1 LSIFIRKGTMNRLD
15 TYPEPVRKN
24 ILREYRDLIRT
35 CKSEYD
41 ASSMK
46 LIRESFEF
54 LLNHQAVNQTV
65 HSVPLVEYATGFAR
79 MAVKDLGLDAL
90 GVSASLIFHCV
101 EYQKISPEQVAKEV
115 GKRCASIVEEL
126 VRIGNLD
133 TTTTHGQAENM
144 RNLILTLASDFRVI
158 LVKIAER
165 LFLMRQLELVKE
177 EEQINNALEARFIYS
192 PLAHRLGLYNVM
204 SEMEDIAMSVLDKE
218 AYESITQKL
227 KASKSRRDKFIR
239 EFIQPL
245 QEQLEKE
252 RFKVEIK
259 GRPKAISS
267 IWRKMQQ
274 QKVEFEEVYD
284 KFAIRVIID
293 TPMKKEKA
301 DCWRAYSIIT
311 DYYQPNPER
320 LRDWLSAP
328 KSNGYESLHTTVV
341 VPGGEWVEVQIRTRR
356 MNEIAERGLAAH
368 WKYKG
373 IKGQAGI
380 DQWIE
385 KVRETLE
392 SADMDAAN
400 LMEDLKL
407 SQYSKEIFVFTP
419 QGDLKKFPENATV
432 LDFAFDIHS
441 EVGATC
447 VGAKVNGKN
456 VPIRYTLKN
465 GDKVEI
471 LRSKNQKPKMDWLNF
486 VVTSKAKGKIKQ
498 AMKEQKLK
506 ESEHGKEILK
516 RRFRNWKVEFDDSSI
531 RNIIRHFKYRDAID
545 LYYNVATEKIDLL
558 QIKEFLTST
567 EKPSEV
573 KPEPIDEEALERLVN
588 AASKDTGD
596 FLLIDEKLANVEY
609 KLAPCC
615 NPIHGD
621 AIFGFV
627 TISSGITIHRMNCPN
642 AHQLISRYGYRVVKA
657 RWDKAGKDT
666 FFQVSLQV
674 TGLDDLGI
682 VSNITDVISK
692 DLQVNMRSISIESH
706 DGMFEG
712 SLTLFVKDTQ
722 HLEALIRKLRKVKG
736 VMNIRRQ
743 DR

>member
-1 LSIFIRKGTMNRLD
+1 MDRLD
-15 TYPEPVRKN
+15 KYSEPVR
-24 ILREYRDLIRT
+24 RDIIRNFRGLMRT
-35 CKSEYD
+35 CRSEYD
-41 ASSMK
+41 APSLK
-46 LIRESFEF
+46 LIRNSFEF
-54 LLNHQAVNQTV
+54 LLNHQAADQ
-65 HSVPLVEYATGFAR
+65 HIHGIPLVEYAVKFAR
-79 MAVKDLGLDAL
+79 MALTDLGLDAI
-90 GVSASLIFHCV
+90 GVSASLVFHCA
-101 EYQKISPEQVAKEV
+101 EKQGISAGQVAEEV
-115 GKRCASIVEEL
+115 GKRTASIVEEM
-126 VRIGNLD
+126 VKIGNLD
-133 TTTTHGQAENM
+133 TTTSHGQAENM

-165 LFLMRQLELVKE
+165 LHLMQQMEVLKE
-177 EEQINNALEARFIYS
+177 EDQINFALEARYIYS

-204 SEMEDIAMSVLDKE
+204 SEMEDLAMSVLEKE
-218 AYESITQKL
+218 AYDDISQKL
-227 KASKSRRDKFIR
+227 KASKTRRDRFIR
-239 EFIQPL
+239 EFILPIN
-245 QEQLEKE
+245 EQLEKE
-252 RFKVEIK
+252 RFKVEIR

-267 IWRKMQQ
+267 IWRKMKQ
-274 QKVEFEEVYD
+274 QKVDFEEVYD

-293 TPMKKEKA
+293 TTLKKEKA
-301 DCWRAYSIIT
+301 DCWRVYSVIT
-311 DYYQPNPER
+311 DHYQPNPER
-320 LRDWLSAP
+320 LRDWISAP

-373 IKGQAGI
+373 IRGQAGI

-392 SADMDAAN
+392 TADMDAAN

-407 SQYSKEIFVFTP
+407 SQYSREIFVFTP

-432 LDFAFDIHS
+432 LDFAYDIHTQ
-441 EVGATC
+441 VGARC

-471 LRSKNQKPKMDWLNF
+471 LRSKAQKPKMDWLNF

-498 AMKEQKLK
+498 AMKEEKLK

-531 RNIIRHFKYRDAID
+531 RRIIRHYKYRDAID
-545 LYYNVATEKIDLL
+545 LYFDVATEKIDLL
-558 QIKEFLTST
+558 QIKEFLTSS
-567 EKPSEV
+567 EKPSEA
-573 KPEPIDEEALERLVN
+573 KPEPIDEEALERLVSS
-588 AASKDTGD
+588 AGKESGE

-627 TISSGITIHRMNCPN
+627 TIRSGITIHRMNCPN
-642 AHQLISRYGYRVVKA
+642 AQQMISRYGYRVVKA

-666 FFQVSLQV
+666 FFQVTLQV

-682 VSNITDVISK
+682 VSNISDVISK

-712 SLTLFVKDTQ
+712 SITLFVKDTQ

-736 VMNIRRQ
+736 VLNIRRQ

>member
-1 LSIFIRKGTMNRLD
+1 MDRLAK
-15 TYPEPVRKN
+15 YEPPVRRN
-24 ILREYRDLIRT
+24 ITNQFRGLMRT
-35 CKSEYD
+35 CSGEYD
-41 ASSMK
+41 AASMK
-46 LIRESFEF
+46 KIRRSFEF
-54 LLNHQAVNQTV
+54 LIVHGGADQTI
-65 HSVPLVEYATGFAR
+65 HGQSLLESSTQLAR
-79 MAVKDLGLDAL
+79 MAVSELGLDAL
-90 GVSASLIFHCV
+90 GVSASIICYCV
-101 EYQKISPEQVAKEV
+101 ELKQIPIETVKKGV
-115 GKRCASIVEEL
+115 GDRTAAIVEEL
-126 VRIGNLD
+126 IRISQLD
-133 TTTTHGQAENM
+133 TSTSRGQAENM

-165 LFLMRQLELVKE
+165 LYHLRHLGTLSE
-177 EEQINNALEARFIYS
+177 EERITVALESRYIYS

-204 SEMEDIAMSVLDKE
+204 SEMEDLTMSVLEKE
-218 AYESITQKL
+218 AYDSISKKL
-227 KASKSRRDKFIR
+227 KASKAKRDKFIS
-239 EFIQPL
+239 EFIQPIK
-245 QEQLEKE
+245 EQLEKE

-267 IWRKMQQ
+267 IWRKMQK

-293 TPMKKEKA
+293 TPPKKEKA

-311 DYYQPNPER
+311 DFYQPNPER
-320 LRDWLSAP
+320 LRDWISAP

-356 MNEIAERGLAAH
+356 MNEIAEKGLAAH

-385 KVRETLE
+385 KAREALE

-432 LDFAFDIHS
+432 LDFAFDIHTQ
-441 EVGATC
+441 VGTSC

-471 LRSKNQKPKMDWLNF
+471 LRSKQQKPKMDWLNF

-498 AMKEQKLK
+498 ALKEVRLK

-531 RNIIRHFKYRDAID
+531 RKLIQHFKYRDAID
-545 LYYNVATEKIDLL
+545 LYFDVATEKIDLL
-558 QIKEFLTST
+558 QIKEFLTSS
-567 EKPSEV
+567 EKGSEP
-573 KPEPIDEEALERLVN
+573 KPEPIDEEALERLVSN
-588 AASKDTGD
+588 ATRESGD
-596 FLLIDEKLANVEY
+596 FLVIDNKLANVEY

-627 TISSGITIHRMNCPN
+627 TINSGITIHRMNCPN
-642 AHQLISRYGYRVVKA
+642 AQQLLSRYGYRVVKA
-657 RWDKAGKDT
+657 RWATAGKDT
-666 FFQVSLQV
+666 FFPVSLQV

-682 VSNITDVISK
+682 VSNISDVISK
-692 DLQVNMRSISIESH
+692 DLQVNMRSISIDSH
-706 DGMFEG
+706 DGLFEG
-712 SLTLFVKDTQ
+712 SITLFVKDTQ

-736 VMNIRRQ
+736 VMNIRRLSP
-743 DR
+743 

>member
-1 LSIFIRKGTMNRLD
+1 MDRLD
-15 TYPEPVRKN
+15 KYSEPVRRNVVKH
-24 ILREYRDLIRT
+24 YRGLIRT
-35 CKSEYD
+35 CRSEYD
-41 ASSMK
+41 AASLK
-46 LIRESFEF
+46 LIRDSFDF
-54 LLNHQAVNQTV
+54 LLDHQAVDLSI
-65 HSVPLVEYATGFAR
+65 HGIPLVEYAVTFAR
-79 MAVKDLGLDAL
+79 MTVSELGLDAI
-90 GVSASLIFHCV
+90 GVSASLIFHCTD
-101 EYQKISPEQVAKEV
+101 QKKIATEKVRERV
-115 GKRCASIVEEL
+115 GERTASIVEEM

-133 TTTTHGQAENM
+133 TSTTHGQSENM

-165 LFLMRQLELVKE
+165 LHLMRQMDLLSE
-177 EEQINNALEARFIYS
+177 EEQINSALEARFIYS

-204 SEMEDIAMSVLDKE
+204 SEMEDMAMGVLEKD
-218 AYESITQKL
+218 AFDDISQRL

-239 EFIQPL
+239 EFIQPI
-245 QEQLEKE
+245 QEHLEKE
-252 RFKVEIK
+252 HFKVEIK

-267 IWRKMQQ
+267 IWRKMRQ
-274 QKVEFEEVYD
+274 QKVEFDEVYD

-293 TPMKKEKA
+293 TPQKKEKA
-301 DCWRAYSIIT
+301 DCWRVYSIIT
-311 DYYQPNPER
+311 DHYQPNPDR
-320 LRDWLSAP
+320 LRDWISAP

-373 IKGQAGI
+373 IRGQEGI
-380 DQWIE
+380 DKWIE
-385 KVRETLE
+385 RVRETLE
-392 SADMDAAN
+392 SVDMDAAN

-407 SQYSKEIFVFTP
+407 SQYSREIFVFTP

-432 LDFAFDIHS
+432 LDFAFDIHT
-441 EVGATC
+441 EVGASC

-456 VPIRYTLKN
+456 VPIRYILKN

-471 LRSKNQKPKMDWLNF
+471 LRSKTQKPKTDWLNF

-498 AMKEQKLK
+498 AIKEQKLK
-506 ESEHGKEILK
+506 ESEQGKEILK
-516 RRFRNWKVEFDDSSI
+516 RRFRNWKVDFDDSSI
-531 RNIIRHFKYRDAID
+531 RRIIRHYKYKDAID
-545 LYYNVATEKIDLL
+545 LYFDVATERIDLL
-558 QIKEFLTST
+558 QIKEFLTSS
-567 EKPSEV
+567 EKPSDP
-573 KPEPIDEEALERLVN
+573 KPEPIDEEALERLVSS
-588 AASKDTGD
+588 ASRESGE
-596 FLLIDEKLANVEY
+596 FLLIDDKLANVEY

-642 AHQLISRYGYRVVKA
+642 AQQMISRYGYRVVKA

-682 VSNITDVISK
+682 VSYITDVISK

-736 VMNIRRQ
+736 VLNIRRQ

>member
-1 LSIFIRKGTMNRLD
+1 MNAWTGWTNTQNRSG
-15 TYPEPVRKN
+15 
-24 ILREYRDLIRT
+24 LIRT
-35 CKSEYD
+35 CSSEYEK
-41 ASSMK
+41 SSMQ
-46 LIRESFEF
+46 LIRDSFEF
-54 LLNHQAVNQTV
+54 LLCHDAADQNLHGQ
-65 HSVPLVEYATGFAR
+65 PLVEYSANLAR
-79 MAVKDLGLDAL
+79 MAVKELGLDAL
-90 GVSASLIFHCV
+90 GVSASLVFHCV
-101 EYQKISPEQVAKEV
+101 EHRRIPVQQVKKEL
-115 GKRCASIVEEL
+115 GERTASIVEEL

-133 TTTTHGQAENM
+133 TTTSHGQAENM

-165 LFLMRQLELVKE
+165 LYLMRQMDVLSE
-177 EEQINNALEARFIYS
+177 EERITYALEARFIYS

-204 SEMEDIAMSVLDKE
+204 SEMEDIAMGILEKD
-218 AYESITQKL
+218 AYDAIVQKL
-227 KASKSRRDKFIR
+227 KASKSRRDRFIR
-239 EFIQPL
+239 EFIQPVR
-245 QEQLEKE
+245 EQLEKE
-252 RFKVEIK
+252 HFKVEIT
-259 GRPKAISS
+259 GRPKSVSS
-267 IWRKMQQ
+267 IWRKMQK
-274 QKVEFEEVYD
+274 QKVDFEEVYD

-301 DCWRAYSIIT
+301 DCWRVYSVIT
-311 DYYQPNPER
+311 DHYQPNPER
-320 LRDWLSAP
+320 LRDWISAP

-341 VPGGEWVEVQIRTRR
+341 VPGGEWVEVQIRSRR
-356 MNEIAERGLAAH
+356 MNEIAEKGLAAH

-373 IKGQAGI
+373 IRGQKGI

-392 SADMDAAN
+392 STDMDPAN

-432 LDFAFDIHS
+432 LDFAFDIHT

-498 AMKEQKLK
+498 ALKEQKLK
-506 ESEHGKEILK
+506 ESENGREILK
-516 RRFRNWKVEFDDSSI
+516 RRFRNWKLEFDDSNI
-531 RNIIRHFKYRDAID
+531 RKIIRHYKYRDAID
-545 LYYNVATEKIDLL
+545 LYYDVATEKIDLL
-558 QIKEFLTST
+558 QIKELLTSS
-567 EKPSEV
+567 EKSSE
-573 KPEPIDEEALERLVN
+573 PRLEPIDEGALERLVST
-588 AASKDTGD
+588 ASQETGD
-596 FLLIDEKLANVEY
+596 FLVIDEKLANVEY

-642 AHQLISRYGYRVVKA
+642 AQQLLSRYGYRVVRA
-657 RWDKAGKDT
+657 RWTRAGKDT
-666 FFQVSLQV
+666 FFPVSLQV

-682 VSNITDVISK
+682 VSNISDVISK
-692 DLQVNMRSISIESH
+692 DLQVNMRSIAIESN

-712 SLTLFVKDTQ
+712 SITLFVKDTQ
-722 HLEALIRKLRKVKG
+722 HLEALIRKLKKVKG
-736 VMNIRRQ
+736 VLNIRRQ